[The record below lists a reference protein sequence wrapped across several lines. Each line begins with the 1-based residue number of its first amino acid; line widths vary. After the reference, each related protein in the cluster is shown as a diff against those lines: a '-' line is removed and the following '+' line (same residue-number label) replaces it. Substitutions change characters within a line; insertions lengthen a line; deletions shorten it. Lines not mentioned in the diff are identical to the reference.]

1 MFTFI
6 RGIIVVLI
14 LTSPFL
20 IWSWHLNKS
29 VKFELNICERK
40 LLDGDFIDGKWVYED
55 ENKFLPTFI
64 VICGLGGSAAGWSI
78 DNNGTHD
85 KYDENS
91 QYFGTDTLIPNSK
104 KVTLTCY
111 PNQKNRDTYAIR
123 ANRKF
128 YKIDGY
134 PGFCKFPYSAGV
146 EYRGPIYEKE

>member
-6 RGIIVVLI
+6 RGIVLVLI

-20 IWSWHLNKS
+20 IWSWHQNKN
-29 VKFELNICERK
+29 VKFELNICERT

-55 ENKFLPTFI
+55 EDKFLPTFI

-85 KYDENS
+85 KYDENG

-104 KVTLTCY
+104 KVVLTCY
-111 PNQKNRDTYAIR
+111 PNKKSSPSSNKYYQ
-123 ANRKF
+123 
-128 YKIDGY
+128 IDGY
-134 PGFCKFPYSAGV
+134 PGSCKFPFNRGV